1 MNENRHGRRKL
12 PTEILACSKRSDSG
26 ERCEVKIAIK
36 SRGGLTA
43 PHYLNAWNRLPKY
56 GQTGNVKPLKRKP
69 QTAVCRFSK
78 MTKSH
83 LGIQTFF
90 PSAYSGYNA
99 KSEKR
104 ARKRTL
110 GTNFQTTG
118 RILAGNHT

>member
-1 MNENRHGRRKL
+1 MK
-12 PTEILACSKRSDSG
+12 TDMAAAS
-26 ERCEVKIAIK
+26 
-36 SRGGLTA
+36 
-43 PHYLNAWNRLPKY
+43 YQPKY

-110 GTNFQTTG
+110 ETNFQTTG
-118 RILAGNHT
+118 RILVGNHT

>member
-1 MNENRHGRRKL
+1 MNE
-12 PTEILACSKRSDSG
+12 
-26 ERCEVKIAIK
+26 
-36 SRGGLTA
+36 LTDMA
-43 PHYLNAWNRLPKY
+43 AASYQPKY

-78 MTKSH
+78 MTKSY

-118 RILAGNHT
+118 RILAGSHT